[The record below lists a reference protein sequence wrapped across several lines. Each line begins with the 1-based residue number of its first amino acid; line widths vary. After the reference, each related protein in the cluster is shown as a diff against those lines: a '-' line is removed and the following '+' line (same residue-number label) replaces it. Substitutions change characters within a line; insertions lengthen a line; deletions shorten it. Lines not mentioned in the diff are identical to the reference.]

1 MPQVNLTMLL
11 SCATTQMLTKKMHSH
26 LKIIALLSW
35 LISEFVDFTTELSY
49 ASLQISAGHRSFFW
63 QIWGFDWRMLSL
75 TRPVDWA
82 LPL

>member
-1 MPQVNLTMLL
+1 MAV
-11 SCATTQMLTKKMHSH
+11 
-26 LKIIALLSW
+26 LSW
-35 LISEFVDFTTELSY
+35 LISEFVHFTTELSY